1 MPIFLIPVQLSM
13 VPLSFERLWSFP
25 LLYWW
30 MRLKNMLL
38 KFIDNNIFL
47 QFVRLLYALKW
58 DTWWSIIVASSFR
71 CIFGCSWYQS
81 INHVQLSTCELLM
94 LVRSPIVV
102 SILEQ
107 LRNVAY
113 EGLSGW
119 LWLLYFLWWVAG
131 DSVIMWLLIRD
142 LWCIL
147 NHRQLQKDTF
157 SPCEAMAKM
166 IVFFHI

>member
-1 MPIFLIPVQLSM
+1 M
-13 VPLSFERLWSFP
+13 VSLSFERLWSFL

-30 MRLKNMLL
+30 MKLKNVLL

-47 QFVRLLYALKW
+47 RFVPLLYALKW

-71 CIFGCSWYQS
+71 CIIGCFWYQR
-81 INHVQLSTCELLM
+81 INHIQLSTFQLLM
-94 LVRSPIVV
+94 LVRSPVVV

-107 LRNVAY
+107 LRYVAY

-119 LWLLYFLWWVAG
+119 LYLLYFLGWVAG
-131 DSVIMWLLIRD
+131 DSVIIWLLIRD

-147 NHRQLQKDTF
+147 NHWQLQKDAF